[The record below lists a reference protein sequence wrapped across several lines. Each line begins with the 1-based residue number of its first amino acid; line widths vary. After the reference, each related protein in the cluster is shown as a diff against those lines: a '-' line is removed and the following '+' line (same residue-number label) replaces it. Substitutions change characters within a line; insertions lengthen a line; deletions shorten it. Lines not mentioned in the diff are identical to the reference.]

1 MRWVLL
7 LLVAA
12 AMWWPSPAAAV
23 AGAGQDAVT
32 GRGAGVGEGAGGR
45 VAFIGVPGLLWDDL
59 DPRDT
64 PRLWELAGQSGLGS
78 LSVKAVGTVTCPYDG
93 WLSVSSGVRAAVGR
107 RCGLSPEPV
116 VRGRGAVV
124 PGMGELHATRDG
136 ASAGT
141 LGAAVHA
148 AGHCTAAV
156 GRGSALA
163 LADREGEVDLYAATP
178 AELSDWSRCRV
189 LAVDVAALIEPYLVD
204 GRLPQE
210 PEALTPG
217 RRRDL
222 ARQAD
227 AEVGAALDRL
237 PAGTE
242 IVLAGIGDHGSTPH
256 LRVALWKRAGTA
268 TPGAT
273 TPGTATPGT
282 ATPGATTPGTATPGT
297 AAPGATTPGSSGSGA
312 IPAARAEGVSPVT
325 RACVPVPVRGCGMVV
340 GRWWGRGSGELG
352 AAGRHRAAARRHPHR
367 PDRRRHPH
375 AAERDRAAVA
385 ARRADQLGRS
395 RAGRPGR
402 DHRARDDRLLLH
414 RFRHPHGRLLRPVL
428 LPALA
433 PQEARF
439 RRRGR
444 HRDGLRARL
453 DVRGQPAAVG
463 PQPVD
468 PPTLIG
474 CVLAVTAVLSAIALL
489 GPWRRDPLGPPA
501 VVCVINFAVLVG
513 DLLTGTNLQFNA
525 LMGYTAVVGG
535 RYYGLANIPF
545 ALLATSVLMGAAVAA
560 EHLVR
565 AGRRRLAVA
574 VVTGLGVVATLL
586 AGWPGVGSDFGGVIA
601 FAPGIAVTAL
611 LVAGKKVSVLKLAG
625 FSMLGGVAVS
635 VIAVLDWLRPPQSQT
650 HLGRFVGQVLDGTFW
665 PMIGRKLG
673 AMLHTLLSPNLMPI
687 VLAGLVFLVFAV
699 LRPGQVSAGL
709 VPRAFARAPM
719 LRAGL
724 VGALASGV
732 VGMLVNDSGTAVLS
746 MAVALAVP
754 LVLHA
759 GVRLPAEEEPLG
771 RAVDERGR
779 HDDVLAGEV

>member
-1 MRWVLL
+1 MAAVL
-7 LLVAA
+7 
-12 AMWWPSPAAAV
+12 WWPGQAV
-23 AGAGQDAVT
+23 AEAG
-32 GRGAGVGEGAGGR
+32 REAGGR

-107 RCGLSPEPV
+107 RCGLPPEPV

-124 PGMGELHATRDG
+124 PGLRELLGTRDG
-136 ASAGT
+136 ANAGT

-156 GRGSALA
+156 GRGAALA
-163 LADREGEVDLYAATP
+163 LADKQGAVDLYAATA
-178 AELSDWSRCRV
+178 AELGDWSRCRV
-189 LAVDVAALIEPYLVD
+189 LAVDVAALVRPYLVD
-204 GRLPQE
+204 DRLPQE
-210 PEALTPG
+210 PEALSPE
-217 RRRDL
+217 RRREL

-242 IVLAGIGDHGSTPH
+242 IVLAGIGDHGSVPH
-256 LRVALWKRAGTA
+256 LRVAIWKRAG
-268 TPGAT
+268 
-273 TPGTATPGT
+273 
-282 ATPGATTPGTATPGT
+282 
-297 AAPGATTPGSSGSGA
+297 AAP
-312 IPAARAEGVSPVT
+312 AAPSAGPEESVAPRVGGNSAGPEGVVGPRVGGNSARRDDIVLLPDVT
-325 RACVPVPVRGCGMVV
+325 PTVLAAAGIEPPPNVIGLPWRLGAPISSADLVRADVAGTTVRGMTGYFFTGFATLTVAFYVLSYVLLSRRRKLGFVGVAAVAMACVPVSTYVV
-340 GRWWGRGSGELG
+340 N
-352 AAGRHRAAARRHPHR
+352 
-367 PDRRRHPH
+367 
-375 AAERDRAAVA
+375 
-385 ARRADQLGRS
+385 
-395 RAGRPGR
+395 
-402 DHRARDDRLLLH
+402 
-414 RFRHPHGRLLRPVL
+414 L
-428 LPALA
+428 LPWD
-433 PQEARF
+433 
-439 RRRGR
+439 
-444 HRDGLRARL
+444 HS
-453 DVRGQPAAVG
+453 PAIV
-463 PQPVD
+463 
-468 PPTLIG
+468 PTLIG
-474 CVLAVTAVLSAIALL
+474 AVLAVTAVLSALALL

-501 VVCVINFAVLVG
+501 AVCAINFVVLVG

-565 AGRRRLAVA
+565 AGRRRAAVA
-574 VVTGLGVVATLL
+574 VVTGLGVLATLL

-611 LVAGKKVSVLKLAG
+611 LVAGRRVSVLKLVG
-625 FSMLGGVAVS
+625 FSALGGVAVS

-709 VPRAFARAPM
+709 VPRAFERAPM

-724 VGALASGV
+724 VGALVSGV

-746 MAVALAVP
+746 MAVAMAVP

-759 GVRLPAEEEPLG
+759 GVRLPGE
-771 RAVDERGR
+771 
-779 HDDVLAGEV
+779 AGDPQDLKLSFSSP

>member
-1 MRWVLL
+1 
-7 LLVAA
+7 
-12 AMWWPSPAAAV
+12 
-23 AGAGQDAVT
+23 
-32 GRGAGVGEGAGGR
+32 
-45 VAFIGVPGLLWDDL
+45 LWDDL

-107 RCGLSPEPV
+107 RCGLSPEPIA
-116 VRGRGAVV
+116 RGQGAVV
-124 PGMGELHATRDG
+124 PGMRELHATRDG
-136 ASAGT
+136 ANAGT

-156 GRGSALA
+156 GRGAALA
-163 LADREGEVDLYAATP
+163 LADKEGEVDLYAATP
-178 AELSDWSRCRV
+178 AGLSDWSRCRV
-189 LAVDVAALIEPYLVD
+189 LAVDVAALIEPYLGD

-210 PEALTPG
+210 PEALSPE

-242 IVLAGIGDHGSTPH
+242 IVLAGISDHGSTPH
-256 LRVALWKRAGTA
+256 LRVAIWKRAGT
-268 TPGAT
+268 T
-273 TPGTATPGT
+273 TPGG
-282 ATPGATTPGTATPGT
+282 
-297 AAPGATTPGSSGSGA
+297 SGSGA
-312 IPAARAEGVSPVT
+312 TPAARPDGGSGSDAHVRSGGDEAVRSGADVRT
-325 RACVPVPVRGCGMVV
+325 RAGDGSDAEVRAGGAVDASVRVSGGVDASVRAGGGADYAGGEVV
-340 GRWWGRGSGELG
+340 GPRIGGNS
-352 AAGRHRAAARRHPHR
+352 ARR
-367 PDRRRHPH
+367 
-375 AAERDRAAVA
+375 
-385 ARRADQLGRS
+385 
-395 RAGRPGR
+395 
-402 DHRARDDRLLLH
+402 DDI
-414 RFRHPHGRLLRPVL
+414 VL
-428 LPALA
+428 LPDVTPTVLTAAGIATPPEVIGLPWRLGEPISSADLVRADLA
-433 PQEARF
+433 GTTVRGMTGYFFTGFATLTVAF
-439 RRRGR
+439 YVASYLLLSRRR
-444 HRDGLRARL
+444 RL
-453 DVRGQPAAVG
+453 GFVGVAAIAMACL
-463 PQPVD
+463 PVSTYVVNLLPWD
-468 PPTLIG
+468 HSPNIPPTLIG
-474 CVLAVTAVLSAIALL
+474 CVLAVTAALSAIALL

-501 VVCVINFAVLVG
+501 AVCVINFAVLVG
-513 DLLTGTNLQFNA
+513 DLLTGTHLQFNA

-574 VVTGLGVVATLL
+574 GVTGLGVIATLL

-611 LVAGKKVSVLKLAG
+611 LVAGRKVSVLKLVG
-625 FSMLGGVAVS
+625 FSALGGVAVS

-759 GVRLPAEEEPLG
+759 GVRLPGEDEPLG